1 MKNNKVVIT
10 NAIWSKLKR
19 STMKPSKKKPAK
31 RAVRRGGDTPLGM
44 LIMKLKKLATAI
56 EMKKGPSMNIDDHDY
71 RWVDDRIRFMERDDY
86 ELTKE
91 NMQQANELWRI
102 YG

>member
-1 MKNNKVVIT
+1 MPKQK
-10 NAIWSKLKR
+10 
-19 STMKPSKKKPAK
+19 AK
-31 RAVRRGGDTPLGM
+31 RRGGDTAKGM

-56 EMKKGPSMNIDDHDY
+56 EMKKGPSMSIDDHDY
-71 RWVDDRIRFMERDDY
+71 RWVDDRIRFMERDEY

-91 NMQQANELWRI
+91 MMEQANEYWRI

>member
-1 MKNNKVVIT
+1 M
-10 NAIWSKLKR
+10 
-19 STMKPSKKKPAK
+19 MKPSKKKPAK

-56 EMKKGPSMNIDDHDY
+56 EMYKGPSMSIDDVDY
-71 RWVDDRIRFMERDDY
+71 RQVDDRIRFMERDDY

>member
-1 MKNNKVVIT
+1 
-10 NAIWSKLKR
+10 
-19 STMKPSKKKPAK
+19 MKPTKKKPAK
-31 RAVRRGGDTPLGM
+31 RKNGDTPKGM

-56 EMKKGPSMNIDDHDY
+56 EMAKGPSMSIDDVDY
-71 RWVDDRIRFMERDDY
+71 RWVDDRIRFMERDEY

>member
-1 MKNNKVVIT
+1 
-10 NAIWSKLKR
+10 
-19 STMKPSKKKPAK
+19 MKPTDNYTTPKPK
-31 RAVRRGGDTPLGM
+31 LGDTIL
-44 LIMKLKKLATAI
+44 KLVRLVSAI
-56 EMKKGPSMNIDDHDY
+56 ETQKGPEMNIDDSDY

>member
-1 MKNNKVVIT
+1 M
-10 NAIWSKLKR
+10 
-19 STMKPSKKKPAK
+19 KPAK
-31 RAVRRGGDTPLGM
+31 KKTAKRKNYDTPRGM

-56 EMKKGPSMNIDDHDY
+56 EMYKGPSMSIDDVDY
-71 RWVDDRIRFMERDDY
+71 RWVDDRIRFMERDEY

-91 NMQQANELWRI
+91 NMEQANEYWRI